1 MSLTHSPLKGLNVVL
16 SRVDTAARSENSLV
30 SSKQDTKMG
39 QDEGTGPSH
48 PDGGDKAS
56 IGEGFPAPPSGT
68 VHGGSAKGQMPPP
81 ESVSLPVGNGP
92 AADAFLTPPAKVP
105 KKRGRKSKAELLAIA
120 MAKKLEEESR
130 GVEPEPEPEKVEVT
144 PGGRPRRR
152 AAAVALRYLHEIAE
166 ELSVPGRTSPT
177 VTDNSAPEQKTS
189 PEKTPKPPQSG
200 KKGRKRKSRDSDDGD
215 SDFVVSEDLLREE
228 EEREEVEDDCLS
240 DEAESDLRSYNMN
253 VFAFGEKP
261 YPQMK
266 GVAENGFH
274 NSIMTP
280 IYKSAEITMDFRN
293 VYHSDWEFPDWIPRK
308 DNWHFLSCQEAEPY
322 LPLQSSSPPF
332 SIRREGIKEE
342 AEPCVLSRFQSLPPH
357 PERWDSTF
365 FVGGPVWSMEWCPT
379 PAGSGACQYV
389 ALYCHRGM
397 DDRHSLHVTHNR
409 PALLQIWSVGALNVE
424 SCCESPASFS
434 YGLAVDEGCIWDM
447 KFCSSGGWEL
457 PSTPRKDSQMA
468 RLGLLA
474 AAFSSGHVEIF
485 SLPHPASL
493 QAHRKSQVK
502 DTSEPT
508 ICKVDPV
515 VRLYVGSIKSCR
527 SGDNGQCFTV
537 AWHHTKPHQYLAAGF
552 YDGTVSIWDLY
563 TKSILQKVRQGS
575 VIKQYP
581 FLGFSAHNHA
591 VRCVEW
597 CKADSNFIVTCGVDR
612 NLKFWDLRRLAAPL
626 NDFKRFQST
635 EVTWLLPYCGVVLAQ
650 DNCFAAFGLCG
661 LHYVDAGFMGYKPY
675 FAAPRR
681 GTVWSVSGSDWLGTV
696 TAGDITGEVMAVMMP
711 FLNVHSI
718 NTKRPADRRFPIY
731 KADFQSSA
739 PPPDSDTQSPSGEPL
754 TETTDYQRF
763 KPKSFRAAASRA
775 RLLFQDTDLRDFH
788 RINSREPTRR
798 MITNETKGDVN
809 MERVQLESIHKV
821 RFSPNLDTYTWIVSA
836 GHSGLVRVHC
846 IRGLVSSAG
855 QGMIQEKTAQFQAT
869 NRTCESDCSPK
880 GQL

>member
-1 MSLTHSPLKGLNVVL
+1 MDLSGPDNCAQDMVQQRDEDPTPPPAVPVQAKRWCRKEPVVSLTHSPLKGLNVVL
-16 SRVDTAARSENSLV
+16 SRVDTAAPSESSLV

-39 QDEGTGPSH
+39 QDEGTAPSH

-68 VHGGSAKGQMPPP
+68 VHGGSAEGQTPPP

-105 KKRGRKSKAELLAIA
+105 KKRGRKSKAELLAMA

-130 GVEPEPEPEKVEVT
+130 GVVPEPEPEKVEVT

-152 AAAVALRYLHEIAE
+152 AAAVALRYLHDLAE
-166 ELSVPGRTSPT
+166 ELSVPGRTSPS
-177 VTDNSAPEQKTS
+177 VPDNSAPEQKTS

-215 SDFVVSEDLLREE
+215 SDFVVSEDLLRE
-228 EEREEVEDDCLS
+228 EEVEDDCLS

-293 VYHSDWEFPDWIPRK
+293 AYHSDWEFPDWIPRK
-308 DNWHFLSCQEAEPY
+308 DNWNFLSCQTNV
-322 LPLQSSSPPF
+322 
-332 SIRREGIKEE
+332 I
-342 AEPCVLSRFQSLPPH
+342 V
-357 PERWDSTF
+357 F
-365 FVGGPVWSMEWCPT
+365 FCFPT
-379 PAGSGACQYV
+379 
-389 ALYCHRGM
+389 
-397 DDRHSLHVTHNR
+397 
-409 PALLQIWSVGALNVE
+409 
-424 SCCESPASFS
+424 
-434 YGLAVDEGCIWDM
+434 
-447 KFCSSGGWEL
+447 
-457 PSTPRKDSQMA
+457 
-468 RLGLLA
+468 
-474 AAFSSGHVEIF
+474 
-485 SLPHPASL
+485 
-493 QAHRKSQVK
+493 
-502 DTSEPT
+502 DTSELT

-527 SGDNGQCFTV
+527 SGDNGQCFLV
-537 AWHHTKPHQYLAAGF
+537 AWHHKKPHQYLAAGF

-575 VIKQYP
+575 AIKQYP
-581 FLGFSAHNHA
+581 FLSFSAHNHA

-626 NDFKRFQST
+626 NDFKRFQGT

-798 MITNETKGDVN
+798 MITNETKGEVN

-869 NRTCESDCSPK
+869 NRTCESDCNPEV
-880 GQL
+880 LL